1 MNKYVK
7 DDIVT
12 GYVTGIEPY
21 GIFINLDDYYT
32 GLIHI
37 SEISP
42 DFVRNVADYATIG
55 EEIKVKVKDVNDD
68 NHQVKLSIKN
78 INYKCGCSGKI
89 RETRH
94 GFDTLQS
101 KLPEWIN
108 EKYNKINKNNNL

>member
-21 GIFINLDDYYT
+21 GIFINLDNYYT
-32 GLIHI
+32 GLVHI

-42 DFVRNVADYATIG
+42 DFVKNVADYATIG
-55 EEIKVKVKDVNDD
+55 EEIKVKVIDVNDE

-78 INYKCGCSGKI
+78 INYKFDGNGKI
-89 RETRH
+89 KETRH

-108 EKYNKINKNNNL
+108 EKYEKINKKNNL

>member
-1 MNKYVK
+1 MNKYIK

-55 EEIKVKVKDVNDD
+55 EEIKVKVIDVNDE

-78 INYKCGCSGKI
+78 INYKSGGKGKI
-89 RETRH
+89 KETIH

-101 KLPEWIN
+101 KLSGWID
-108 EKYNKINKNNNL
+108 EKFEEINKKSNL